1 MNFHNL
7 IAWITH
13 LFAHHAA
20 GTLPPAPTPGGSP
33 VALPPAPGVTPPA
46 ASAPAAPAS
55 APSPVPSP
63 LPAGIDSPD
72 AHGLVALTGLDPNS
86 HWGKQRYCVQEVAL
100 ALPVNDP
107 RRGMLIENLR
117 NAQTRWQVGE
127 AHMVGICY
135 ECKVGVNE
143 ATQEPTY
150 QVDPARGIANSIAV
164 PHGLAMTVFDATA
177 YFKAKPVESGADG
190 STGKFVPSQP

>member
-20 GTLPPAPTPGGSP
+20 GTLPPAPVPGGSP
-33 VALPPAPGVTPPA
+33 VALPPAPDVALPPQA
-46 ASAPAAPAS
+46 HQPPPQPI
-55 APSPVPSP
+55 PSQ
-63 LPAGIDSPD
+63 LPAGIDTPD
-72 AHGLVALTGLDPNS
+72 AHGLVALTGLDPS
-86 HWGKQRYCVQEVAL
+86 STHATLRYAIEEVAL
-100 ALPVNDP
+100 ALPVGDA

-164 PHGLAMTVFDATA
+164 PHGLAMTVAEATA
-177 YFKAKPVESGADG
+177 YFKAKPDAEADG